1 MSCGPFCAISAAAL
15 HKRHNMRMGRQHA
28 SAAVAIELFR
38 GLRSE
43 LLPLFAQADDS
54 PAEINAYLELGEVL
68 VARHAQRIIGHV
80 QLVACGADCEIKSV
94 AVIEEQQGRGIGAA
108 LVRAAL
114 DRAFAAG
121 ASRVLVA
128 TATADVDNLR
138 FYQRLGFR
146 MDRVER
152 DVFNVA
158 RGYLGLEV
166 DGIPVRDR
174 VSSRSTLTTIVDRTA
189 KPRRANHGPQG

>member
-1 MSCGPFCAISAAAL
+1 
-15 HKRHNMRMGRQHA
+15 MRMSRQRVRV
-28 SAAVAIELFR
+28 AVAPFR
-38 GLRSE
+38 GSRSE
-43 LLPLFAQADDS
+43 LLPLFTQADDS

-68 VARHAQRIIGHV
+68 VARRAQRIIGHV
-80 QLVACGADCEIKSV
+80 QLIAGGGDWEIKSV
-94 AVIEEQQGRGIGAA
+94 AVTEKQQGRGIGAA

-128 TATADVDNLR
+128 TATADIDNLR

-152 DVFNVA
+152 DVFNID
-158 RGYLGLEV
+158 RGYPDLEF
-166 DGIPVRDR
+166 DGIRARDR
-174 VSSRSTLTTIVDRTA
+174 VWFSIDVNDR
-189 KPRRANHGPQG
+189 R